1 MYPLT
6 PICPIFLIPPYQ
18 ANEKITSFLP
28 PTDTALTTPHG
39 RYLYRNPTAPVDE
52 QASRQLLWQH
62 FQFCV
67 LRHMRA
73 SGPPPSLE
81 DFDDAFE
88 LTMPVGGEGKEAFE
102 SLMQQRLMGYEDDEI
117 PRFQIMEV

>member
-1 MYPLT
+1 
-6 PICPIFLIPPYQ
+6 
-18 ANEKITSFLP
+18 
-28 PTDTALTTPHG
+28 
-39 RYLYRNPTAPVDE
+39 
-52 QASRQLLWQH
+52 
-62 FQFCV
+62 
-67 LRHMRA
+67 MRA

-88 LTMPVGGEGKEAFE
+88 LTMPVGGEGKEVFE